1 MNLKLNVLLL
11 ALASVICSPLQAAH
25 RWAPVVRVV
34 PVTEQVRV
42 DREVC
47 EEVATTRY
55 TRRGNDTAGTI
66 VGALVGG
73 ALGNQVGKGD
83 GRKAATVAGAV
94 IGGAVGRDI
103 DRRNNPRRP
112 VTEYQTQ
119 CHIEPSWHPVRMYDV
134 TWRDRGRLHTERMEI
149 HPGTHVRVYE

>member
-1 MNLKLNVLLL
+1 MRTRIVLLL
-11 ALASVICSPLQAAH
+11 LAVLALAAC
-25 RWAPVVRVV
+25 
-34 PVTEQVRV
+34 
-42 DREVC
+42 
-47 EEVATTRY
+47 ATPPRY
-55 TRRGNDTAGTI
+55 YNDGYRSACNNCGTI
-66 VGALVGG
+66 ERIERVYGERETTGGGAVLGAIIGG

>member
-1 MNLKLNVLLL
+1 MKLSSVATGCVAATLL
-11 ALASVICSPLQAAH
+11 ASAPGTAWAQASIQYGRITNVQM
-25 RWAPVVRVV
+25 
-34 PVTEQVRV
+34 VTQENARAQ
-42 DREVC
+42 
-47 EEVATTRY
+47 T
-55 TRRGNDTAGTI
+55 G
-66 VGALVGG
+66 GALVGG

-119 CHIEPSWHPVRMYDV
+119 CRIEPSWHPVRMYDV
-134 TWRDRGRLHTERMEI
+134 TWRDRGRLHTERMDI
-149 HPGTHVRVYE
+149 HPGTHVRVYD